1 MLFHHIFIYVLNIR
15 IFSSKKQKVILS
27 KNLYMW
33 ILISTEFK
41 NFQYFLICVCILT
54 WLDYCTLKLYKR
66 VMKIIQKCDYFC
78 YYLLNTIQCVKTYVS
93 YSTGVILEFYSGNN
107 ICLQIIFVSIF
118 TTIDIKVNSVKW
130 IKICQISIE
139 LIVKSTACKHA
150 LTHIYI
156 FSSVLILISMSVLPF
171 IRSQKSTNLS
181 LFADNWTKFL

>member
-1 MLFHHIFIYVLNIR
+1 MFLILEFFQVK
-15 IFSSKKQKVILS
+15 SKKLFFPKIYTCEYWFQQ
-27 KNLYMW
+27 NLK
-33 ILISTEFK
+33 IFNI
-41 NFQYFLICVCILT
+41 FLICVCILT

-171 IRSQKSTNLS
+171 IRCQKSTNLS